1 MKCCQLVRFLI
12 EIRKVIKAES
22 VEKQGFFDSEIEQ
35 TLQTK
40 RIREKYIKKKKDFI
54 KYWRIMLLVD
64 AFKSTYTILLGGKF
78 K

>member
-40 RIREKYIKKKKDFI
+40 RIHEKYIKKKKDFI

>member
-1 MKCCQLVRFLI
+1 MKCCQLARFLI

-22 VEKQGFFDSEIEQ
+22 VEKQGFFDSKIEQ

-40 RIREKYIKKKKDFI
+40 RIHEKYIKKKKDFI